1 MICRGLCVKIVLVKC
16 SKKCRVYNKMLL
28 MRIMYHWQGTCVNK
42 WGTLGVHFYIHV
54 VQFMCDQIQQNIK
67 AYGGCF

>member
-1 MICRGLCVKIVLVKC
+1 MREDCFGEMQQKMQGIF
-16 SKKCRVYNKMLL
+16 KKKMLL

-42 WGTLGVHFYIHV
+42 WGTLGAHFYIHV

-67 AYGGCF
+67 AYGGFF